1 MKRQNF
7 TLIELLVV
15 IAIIAILAGMLLPAL
30 SKARAKARSSTCT
43 SNLKQVGLALLM
55 YASDYNDHIAGKSTV
70 SDIGWAG
77 TLVNGGYLPGHL
89 DDNTIPGCVRCPA
102 LTPPAD
108 NDAQPWTRTYGGM
121 GANGQAYPANITW
134 GKPSWLKVTPTSG
147 FCYIKLSGIDD
158 PTEVFWGGDSY
169 FANTGL
175 GGMQLYLDT
184 NLGEDPTL
192 SLGNHGDGRANI
204 LFLDGHVVGTNEI
217 KEFFA
222 KSVKHSWPADFF
234 AMITWYDKDQTYK
247 TESY

>member
-30 SKARAKARSSTCT
+30 AKARSKARSATCS

-55 YASDYNDHIAGKSTV
+55 YASDYNDHITGRNQSWPN
-70 SDIGWAG
+70 IGWAG
-77 TLVNGGYLPGHL
+77 ALVNGGYLPGHT
-89 DDNTIPGCVRCPA
+89 DDNTIPGIVRCPA
-102 LTPPAD
+102 LNVPAESE
-108 NDAQPWTRTYGGM
+108 AEPWIRTYGGM
-121 GANGQAYPANITW
+121 GANGQAYPASI
-134 GKPSWLKVTPTSG
+134 GGARPSWYKLDTNG
-147 FCYIKLSGIDD
+147 FTAIKISGIDD
-158 PTEVFWGGDSY
+158 PSEVFWGGDSY

-175 GGMQLYLDT
+175 GGAQLYLDT

-234 AMITWYDKDQTYK
+234 AMITWYDKNQTYK